1 MRKKIA
7 IFGATG
13 KTGQVLVRNAIM
25 HNFIP
30 VCLIRENSKFKLP
43 FDQAELIVGSP
54 LNYNDV
60 ATTISGSDYVLVA
73 LNIRRRSNWP
83 WSVVE
88 QQEDLLD
95 ISLKNITNAMTI
107 LNVKR
112 IISISAWGVG
122 DSFWETNWISK
133 FKITRTT
140 IGNVI
145 AAHEDQERVLRH
157 SELNWT
163 CLRPVRIVDKQT
175 VNSIIV
181 RQSNRRRLKRNVSRE
196 NLARFIFEILD
207 DPDYFKTNPGISDS
221 F

>member
-13 KTGQVLVRNAIM
+13 KTGQVLVRNAIER
-25 HNFIP
+25 NFVP
-30 VCLIRENSKFKLP
+30 VCLTREKSKYKLP
-43 FDQAELIVGSP
+43 YDQAELIVGSP

-60 ATTISGSDYVLVA
+60 IATISGCDYVLVA
-73 LNIRRRSNWP
+73 LNVRRQSNWP
-83 WSVVE
+83 WSIVE
-88 QQEDLLD
+88 QPEELLD
-95 ISLKNITNAMTI
+95 ISLKNITRAMKV

-112 IISISAWGVG
+112 IVSISAWGVG

-163 CLRPVRIVDKQT
+163 CIRPVRIVDQQK
-175 VNSIIV
+175 VDSVIV
-181 RQSNRRRLKRNVSRE
+181 RQSNKFKLKRNVSRE
-196 NLARFIFEILD
+196 NLARFIFKILD

-221 F
+221 Y